1 MRNFIR
7 LLLKSFAELTRY
19 PGFLIIAWVVVT
31 ISLPFLRIFFGNQT
45 LLQGLTLSIL
55 LQVAFVL
62 NILHRAWGW
71 WGMLRAT
78 AAVLLLVW
86 VVLAI
91 LTRSGL
97 PYGEFRYTS
106 ALQPQLLGIPVVIP
120 ITWLMMLPPAWV
132 VARLITRKLGGCLL
146 RPVFILVS
154 AIAFTGW
161 LIYFDPLMVH
171 LGILQWTPAG
181 DFFGIPPWN
190 FAFSLFIA
198 ALLTFALSP
207 TRLPGG
213 PLLLMYA
220 LAWLVPFITLLI
232 YGGLLLPALVGG
244 VVMGVVLVGAAVN
257 SQ

>member
-1 MRNFIR
+1 MTNFVR
-7 LLLKSFAELTRY
+7 LLLKNFSDLTRY

-31 ISLPFLRIFFGNQT
+31 ISLPFLRLIFGNQAM
-45 LLQGLTLSIL
+45 LQGLTLSIL

-62 NILHRAWGW
+62 NILYRAWGW
-71 WGMLRAT
+71 WGMLRAIAT
-78 AAVLLLVW
+78 VLLLVW
-86 VVLAI
+86 VVQAI
-91 LTRSGL
+91 VVRSGL
-97 PYGEFRYTS
+97 PYGNLHYTS
-106 ALQPQLLGIPVVIP
+106 SLQPQLLGIPFVIP

-132 VARLITRKLGGCLL
+132 VARLITRKIGGCLL
-146 RPVFILVS
+146 RPMFILVS

-161 LIYFDPLMVH
+161 LVYFDPLMAH
-171 LGILQWTPAG
+171 FGILQWTPSG

-213 PLLLMYA
+213 PFVLMYA
-220 LAWLVPFITLLI
+220 LAWLVPFITLMV
-232 YGGLLLPALVGG
+232 YSGLVLPALVGF
-244 VVMGVVLVGAAVN
+244 VVMGGVLVGAAVN